1 MRDIQQLYKTLNQ
14 QLCETENQQLYE
26 TENYSC
32 EKRNKIQ
39 IPVWNKQLA
48 VVPNEE
54 PTAVRE
60 NSINRAQNTEL
71 CEAVC

>member
-1 MRDIQQLYKTLNQ
+1 MRDIQQLYKKLNQ

-39 IPVWNKQLA
+39 IP
-48 VVPNEE
+48 E
-54 PTAVRE
+54 
-60 NSINRAQNTEL
+60 
-71 CEAVC
+71 